1 MPLLQQIIEPKKL
14 LLVWQKIDRNEA
26 GQLRSGHRHVVGEL
40 SRRTDGQVVLHYFS
54 NDPDFQAA
62 QQKGFEG
69 YPAFGIEQET
79 HETNVMDAFQRRLP
93 PESRADFDDYL
104 TYHGIDPAVR
114 KRLSPFALLGY
125 TGAKLPGDGFSL
137 VHSFEG
143 VEGPCELIT
152 ELAGFRHNNG
162 MQSFQTTGAQGF
174 LGKHVT
180 FAKEPENPVDND
192 AVKVTLSDTGALI
205 GYVNRAQRHAFGH
218 WLDQHRQVEGTI
230 QRLNGKLDRPD
241 LLLHVNVH

>member
-1 MPLLQQIIEPKKL
+1 MPLLQHILEPLKL
-14 LLVWQKIDRNEA
+14 LLVWQEINQAEDM
-26 GQLRSGHRHVVGEL
+26 HHVVGEL
-40 SRRTDGQVVLHYFS
+40 LHRLDGQVVLHYFK
-54 NDPDFQAA
+54 NDVDFQKAR
-62 QQKGFEG
+62 QQGFEG

-93 PESRADFDDYL
+93 PETRTDFDDYL
-104 TYHGIDPAVR
+104 KYHGIDPTVK

-137 VHSFEG
+137 VHTFEN
-143 VEGPCELIT
+143 VPAPCEIIT
-152 ELAGFRHNNG
+152 ELAGFRHNDG
-162 MQSFQTTGAQGF
+162 MQSFRDGQEF
-174 LGKHVT
+174 LGKHVA
-180 FAKEPENPVDND
+180 FAKEPENPVDAD
-192 AVKVTLSDTGALI
+192 AVKVTLADTGALI